1 MFDCL
6 FFNQSQS
13 KICVLMCV
21 FVIFAMLIANF
32 GGDNWFKLMLVY
44 DVPADKEGE
53 L

>member
-6 FFNQSQS
+6 FFNQLQS

-21 FVIFAMLIANF
+21 FVIFAILIASF
-32 GGDNWFKLMLVY
+32 GGDNWFKLRLVY
-44 DVPADKEGE
+44 YGSADKEGE